1 MDPQQID
8 VEMRR
13 AQAEFHQLITGAS
26 PTICSARQTAPGG
39 PTDSS
44 CSTWCSAMASSGPC
58 FP

>member
-26 PTICSARQTAPGG
+26 PDDLQAFPSRR
-39 PTDSS
+39 SS
-44 CSTWCSAMASSGPC
+44 RRLWP
-58 FP
+58 